1 MFNRF
6 ARIPGNRRTAPLLLV
21 VGHHQ
26 PWTIAPDSLLNWT
39 GRASR
44 SAGGCPTRICTGASR
59 AHPIA
64 NTAAA
69 PETERI
75 ATTAN
80 RRFLLKGEN
89 LDDWPFD
96 AQDRSVH
103 FVA

>member
-44 SAGGCPTRICTGASR
+44 SAGGCPTRICTGAPR

-69 PETERI
+69 PETEELQPPRI
-75 ATTAN
+75 DVFCSRVRIWTIGHST
-80 RRFLLKGEN
+80 RKI
-89 LDDWPFD
+89 
-96 AQDRSVH
+96 DR
-103 FVA
+103 